1 MPLLD
6 NSSSSLNFSIKIS
19 VTVFPTIKRRCF
31 NVVRLWWM
39 GTHSGKAMPFNIKG
53 GGGGI
58 ESKRENAPI
67 EGIIEGIFTFMNG
80 PF

>member
-1 MPLLD
+1 
-6 NSSSSLNFSIKIS
+6 
-19 VTVFPTIKRRCF
+19 
-31 NVVRLWWM
+31 M
-39 GTHSGKAMPFNIKG
+39 GTYSGKAMPFNIKGGGGGG

-67 EGIIEGIFTFMNG
+67 EGIIEGIFSFMNG